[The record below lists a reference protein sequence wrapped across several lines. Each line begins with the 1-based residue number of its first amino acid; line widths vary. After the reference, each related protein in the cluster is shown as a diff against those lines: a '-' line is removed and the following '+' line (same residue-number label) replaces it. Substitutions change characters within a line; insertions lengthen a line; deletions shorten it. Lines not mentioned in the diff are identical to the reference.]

1 MSCLD
6 QDRLPRIGILVI
18 FTWRLLAKSTLHL
31 ILPPTFRLL
40 ARIFQLPNRR
50 FYTPATEYK
59 SVPSEFAVTS
69 QGLGVLHPIP
79 SVIDLPSQV
88 GVRVDMDEGVCAS
101 TVKDRLGEVEVKL
114 RSVSGSYGSNKFSG
128 NARAKM
134 YVKDEEAKAVPVKHY
149 DADGS

>member
-18 FTWRLLAKSTLHL
+18 FTWRLLAKSALHL

-40 ARIFQLPNRR
+40 ARVFQLPNRR

-59 SVPSEFAVTS
+59 FVPSEFAVTS

-79 SVIDLPSQV
+79 SVIDLPNQV
-88 GVRVDMDEGVCAS
+88 GVGVGMDEGVSAS
-101 TVKDRLGEVEVKL
+101 SIKDRLGGIEVKL
-114 RSVSGSYGSNKFSG
+114 RSVSGSYGSNKYQISFLEMHK
-128 NARAKM
+128 RRCM
-134 YVKDEEAKAVPVKHY
+134 
-149 DADGS
+149 